1 MKRCVFL
8 FVPLLLLLTACARPA
23 DQPHATVE
31 YSYVEDLTT
40 LEDVMRYSTNIVR
53 AKLESAQDFD
63 GAVQVYLFRVTDDL
77 TGNTPD
83 EIHVY
88 DAYDPAYIPGHSY
101 YLFLCSGES
110 ALYPH
115 TIYTTVVKEM
125 ILDADAPEA
134 VTAVGS
140 HDMAV
145 PLSDLPRAVA
155 DAETRGLLDDKI
167 DPPVV
172 LSTSDNLREV
182 AAQADVVA
190 LVRVRDEQ
198 NANSY
203 ASLYAAETLST
214 LKGSADAVPAHLTL
228 SPGLTS
234 GDTYYVFLQNTNGAY
249 TLFSRAFPAV
259 AANTVTPAALGLS

>member
-31 YSYVEDLTT
+31 YSYAEDLTT
-40 LEDVMRYSTNIVR
+40 LEDVLRHSTNIVR

-88 DAYDPAYIPGHSY
+88 DAYDPAYILDHSY

-115 TIYTTVVKEM
+115 TIYTTVVKEL

-134 VTAVGS
+134 VTAAGS
-140 HDMAV
+140 HGMAV
-145 PLSDLPRAVA
+145 PPSDLPRAVA
-155 DAETRGLLDDKI
+155 DAKTRGLLGDKPTRLCFC
-167 DPPVV
+167 PP
-172 LSTSDNLREV
+172 
-182 AAQADVVA
+182 
-190 LVRVRDEQ
+190 
-198 NANSY
+198 
-203 ASLYAAETLST
+203 
-214 LKGSADAVPAHLTL
+214 
-228 SPGLTS
+228 
-234 GDTYYVFLQNTNGAY
+234 
-249 TLFSRAFPAV
+249 
-259 AANTVTPAALGLS
+259 PAASAKWPPRRMWWL